1 MLNFEDSSLFKQR
14 YSSTN
19 DKNKSKDLNVLIIS
33 FFKIWIYPLHSLVI
47 HFLFYQKNFFRNL
60 FNHPSSAEFEKTK
73 ASLENSSVEVDNET
87 KLKLYGLYK
96 QAIKD
101 VCSTPKPYLIDF
113 VGRANWTAWS
123 SLGKMTQQDAQKQ
136 YIQTVQQFISSST
149 TQSLFFSNRRNF
161 FDSTFLD
168 SNDTKTKNEE
178 NKSENNTE
186 QIELIKKRALHWEI
200 VLNRPE
206 KYNAITQP
214 IYERIIEIFDQ
225 DAQDKQLILLS
236 MTEKG
241 KFYSSWFCKD
251 GCKDFLFSSFRS
263 KYINCE

>member
-1 MLNFEDSSLFKQR
+1 
-14 YSSTN
+14 
-19 DKNKSKDLNVLIIS
+19 
-33 FFKIWIYPLHSLVI
+33 
-47 HFLFYQKNFFRNL
+47 
-60 FNHPSSAEFEKTK
+60 
-73 ASLENSSVEVDNET
+73 
-87 KLKLYGLYK
+87 
-96 QAIKD
+96 
-101 VCSTPKPYLIDF
+101 
-113 VGRANWTAWS
+113 
-123 SLGKMTQQDAQKQ
+123 MTQQDAQKQ

-225 DAQDKQLILLS
+225 AAQDKQLILLS

-241 KFYSSWFCKD
+241 KFYSSGTD
-251 GCKDFLFSSFRS
+251 LADFAKMVVRIFFSLLLEVNILIVNRHHQQ
-263 KYINCE
+263 I